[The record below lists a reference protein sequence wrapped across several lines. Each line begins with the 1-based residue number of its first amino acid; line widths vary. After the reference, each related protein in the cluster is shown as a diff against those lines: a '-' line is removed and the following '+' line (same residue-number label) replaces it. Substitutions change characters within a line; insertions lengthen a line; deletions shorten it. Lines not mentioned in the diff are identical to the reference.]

1 MFTTESIWGLDI
13 GDSGIKAVRLS
24 LSKGQLFVDDYSR
37 IGFDEKVKDSQGYLP
52 AVAKALDKLVDKKD
66 FSKTEVCISISAKNA
81 NSQFITVDGDL
92 SGKALQKEIA
102 EEAENQI
109 PFPLEE
115 VEWRYHLMGD
125 AGEGELQVALF
136 AARSEHIQNLLQVM
150 DDAGLDVRGVQTPG
164 MALYNLISE
173 IYDEDLVVLD
183 FGEKSTGL
191 LVTSDDQ
198 FWMRSLPLSG
208 SHITTLL
215 ERKFRLTSAEAKS
228 LKNEMGNSSQR
239 EKLFRVI
246 EPKLKEL
253 VIEIKRSINFRK
265 TQMKDLDPKSFLAL
279 GGSSMLPGASD
290 FFAQHLGYKMCEPS
304 FGDLDFTECEK
315 SDRLKAEFP
324 SYALAFGLAMQ
335 GLGLGKS
342 KVNLVPASHVKKQ
355 IVKEKRWSLLVANAA
370 LLLLAWISAMAN
382 GSLQTELQSGQD
394 ELKQA
399 QRTIQS
405 EIYKFQSHED
415 AVPPKLKALE
425 QMERVLFGDTVV
437 LKIYDH
443 IHEVLDRFEGVYV
456 TSMSLSTLSP
466 GAFSESALVSE
477 RSTPSGRNKESE
489 RRAIVSLKF
498 VGNSAKQN
506 ATVTKALR
514 ALPMF
519 EAGPSGKE
527 PEITSVPKEFSWS
540 FTPRVVINGEDP
552 FAGNTKVEELREKK
566 GWVYRDHGEKYEY
579 KLAKN
584 IQTLKVELNLPKLLA
599 PEAEKLK

>member
-1 MFTTESIWGLDI
+1 
-13 GDSGIKAVRLS
+13 V
-24 LSKGQLFVDDYSR
+24 
-37 IGFDEKVKDSQGYLP
+37 GFDEKVKESQGYLA
-52 AVAKALDKLVDKKD
+52 AVAKALGKLVDKKD

-81 NSQFITVDGDL
+81 NSQFITVDGEL
-92 SGKALQKEIA
+92 KGKALEKEIA

-125 AGEGELQVALF
+125 GDEDELQVALF
-136 AARSEHIQNLLQVM
+136 AARSEHIQKLLGVM

-191 LVTSDDQ
+191 LVTCDEQ

-215 ERKFRLTSAEAKS
+215 ERKFRLTNAEAKS

-304 FGDLDFTECEK
+304 FGDLDFSNCEK
-315 SDRLKAEFP
+315 SEGLKAEFP

-342 KVNLVPASHVKKQ
+342 KVNLAPVSHIKKQ
-355 IVKEKRWSLLVANAA
+355 IIKEKKWSLLIANAA
-370 LLLLAWISAMAN
+370 LLLLAWVSAMAN
-382 GSLQTELQSGQD
+382 GSLQTDLQSGQD
-394 ELKQA
+394 ELKRT
-399 QRTIQS
+399 QRVING
-405 EIYKFQSHED
+405 EINKFKDHEGSI
-415 AVPPKLKALE
+415 APKVKELE
-425 QMERVLFGDTVV
+425 QMERVMYGDTVV
-437 LKIYDH
+437 PRIYDQ
-443 IHEVLDRFEGVYV
+443 IESVLDRFDGVYV
-456 TSMSLSTLSP
+456 TSMSLSNLGPNSFSP
-466 GAFSESALVSE
+466 SGLTKKRA
-477 RSTPSGRNKESE
+477 TPSGRGGSE
-489 RRAIVSLKF
+489 ANSATVVELKF
-498 VGNSAKQN
+498 VGNSAKEN
-506 ATVTKALR
+506 TTITNELTDLPIFKTV
-514 ALPMF
+514 
-519 EAGPSGKE
+519 SGSKK
-527 PEITSVPKEFSWS
+527 PVITSVPKEFSWS
-540 FTPRVVINGEDP
+540 FTPRVVIEGEDP
-552 FAGNTKVEELREKK
+552 FEDNAEVEKIRAEK
-566 GWVYRDHGEKYEY
+566 GWVYSHQGERHDH

-584 IQTLKVELNLPKLLA
+584 VQTLKLQVNLASLL
-599 PEAEKLK
+599 ESESEDVQ